1 MKAAVHVFI
10 RGHVQGVSFRANA
23 WREAKRLG
31 LAGWI
36 KNLQDGSVEAFFEGE
51 EDHLKEMIQW
61 CRTGPKAARVERV
74 DTTFQ
79 APTGMTRFEIR

>member
-1 MKAAVHVFI
+1 MKAAVHLFI

-36 KNLQDGSVEAFFEGE
+36 RNLKDGSVEAYFEGE
-51 EDHLKEMIQW
+51 DDRLKEIIIW
-61 CRTGPKAARVERV
+61 CHKGPKAARVEKV
-74 DTTFQ
+74 ESEYV
-79 APTGMTRFEIR
+79 ASTGMTRFEIR

>member
-23 WREAKRLG
+23 WREAKRFG

-36 KNLQDGSVEAFFEGE
+36 KNLKNGTVEAFFEGE
-51 EDHLKEMIQW
+51 EDHLKEMIRW
-61 CRTGPKAARVERV
+61 CHTGPKAARVEAV
-74 DTTFQ
+74 DTSFQ